1 MESSCAEAIS
11 ICFHV
16 CKTYWEVTLLYKKK
30 LVSSMS
36 QYLEELAVSFGQYFP
51 ANADPRKGNIGIVSG
66 GIYQAQIA
74 GVHFKLKTILQ

>member
-1 MESSCAEAIS
+1 
-11 ICFHV
+11 
-16 CKTYWEVTLLYKKK
+16 
-30 LVSSMS
+30 MS